1 MTTDTGSFDLARDL
15 PLTPDRLWHVVT
27 DAKMRERWGA
37 PGEGMVLE
45 VDKTDF
51 RVGGHEVHRCGPADA
66 PEFTVDTRWYRID
79 APHDA
84 CFTETVHADGMTVA
98 TTLVTY
104 RITGTDSGARL
115 EVHVAVSSF
124 VGPEGMDE
132 FRAGW
137 EAGLT
142 NLQALGAELAA

>member
-51 RVGGHEVHRCGPADA
+51 RVGGHEMHRCGPKEA
-66 PEFTVDTRWYRID
+66 PEFTVDTRWYRIEAPSD
-79 APHDA
+79 AV
-84 CFTETVHADGMTVA
+84 FTETVHADGMTMA

-104 RITGTDSGARL
+104 RITPQGSGARL
-115 EVHVAVSSF
+115 DVHVAVSSF
-124 VGPEGMDE
+124 VGAEGMDE

-142 NLQALGAELAA
+142 NLAALAEREAA